1 MTSDTGAH
9 TSATPPPP
17 PSAPKYPGRL
27 LRYPDEGPI
36 AGVCA
41 GLARYFNVDPTI
53 VRIAAIVLACFG
65 PGIPAYILAWIFV
78 PEYDR
83 SRATGQVGHFGHGRH
98 RGQQGTTPVIGIVL
112 IVIALSVLW
121 GDWWSPAP
129 GWFVP
134 IGLMGVGAWLLLRRD
149 LDDTPP
155 STAAGGPSPW
165 RPSTPT
171 ITTPS
176 PDATD
181 VANTETDMHATDTDT
196 PTDTATDADADAT
209 ETDATATH
217 DTTAHAFGPWDAGSG
232 EPPYDGPG
240 PDTLGV
246 PPVPPVPPL
255 PDYRRRKLLGPIV
268 FGALLLWG
276 GIAILAGVDL
286 DTALAIGLCILGLGF
301 VLGAFIGGSWALVF
315 PAVLVGSALL
325 VASVIDIPL
334 DGGIGDK
341 EWTVTR
347 ASQLDERYELGI
359 GEGTL
364 DLSEL
369 RVPRGTDLET
379 TAKVGI
385 GHLVIYVPDDVAL
398 EVRSEVGAG
407 ESDILGRTDD
417 GWGVDVDRSV
427 TGDPTKGTLHLDLE
441 MGLGQVEVLER
452 SSR

>member
-9 TSATPPPP
+9 TGPPPPP
-17 PSAPKYPGRL
+17 PSAPRYPARL

-41 GLARYFNVDPTI
+41 GLARYFSVDPTI

-78 PEYDR
+78 PQYDR
-83 SRATGQVGHFGHGRH
+83 SRAAGQRGPLGDLGRGSH
-98 RGQQGTTPVIGIVL
+98 RGHQGTTPVIGIVL

-149 LDDTPP
+149 IDDPPP

-171 ITTPS
+171 DT
-176 PDATD
+176 AD
-181 VANTETDMHATDTDT
+181 VADTEADMTTTDTDT
-196 PTDTATDADADAT
+196 TDTDTQTDADAASGD
-209 ETDATATH
+209 

-232 EPPYDGPG
+232 EPPYDGLG
-240 PDTLGV
+240 PDTLGS
-246 PPVPPVPPL
+246 PPVPPA
-255 PDYRRRKLLGPIV
+255 PDFRRRKLLGPIV

-286 DTALAIGLCILGLGF
+286 DTALAIGLCIVGLGF

-315 PAVLVGSALL
+315 PALLVGGALL
-325 VASVIDIPL
+325 LATVIDIPL
-334 DGGIGDK
+334 DGGIGDR

-347 ASQLDERYELGI
+347 ASRLDDHYELGI
-359 GEGTL
+359 GKATL
-364 DLSEL
+364 DLSDL
-369 RVPRGTDLET
+369 AVPRGTNLET
-379 TAKVGI
+379 SAKVGI
-385 GHLVIYVPDDVAL
+385 GHLVVYVPEDVAL

-407 ESDILGRTDD
+407 DTDILGRSDE
-417 GWGVDVDRSV
+417 GWGVDVDRTV
-427 TGDPTKGTLHLDLE
+427 TGDATKGTLHLDLE